1 MVLMGVYLII
11 DFKPFS
17 SVQRCG
23 KIANKL
29 MCSALSDAWCR
40 ATVQVE
46 RDRES
51 EGEPAG
57 HGFGRRSRQS
67 QWRASYVQEGGGGET
82 LVKASCRR
90 RRCHGMEDLALQ
102 WFYNSEKHLGRPKE
116 TLRTTE
122 KVGALTDRQT
132 DGRT

>member
-1 MVLMGVYLII
+1 MGVYLII

-23 KIANKL
+23 RIANKL

-46 RDRES
+46 REESRPRPVMVSADEVDR
-51 EGEPAG
+51 A
-57 HGFGRRSRQS
+57 S

-82 LVKASCRR
+82 LVKASCR

-132 DGRT
+132 DGTT

>member
-1 MVLMGVYLII
+1 M
-11 DFKPFS
+11 
-17 SVQRCG
+17 
-23 KIANKL
+23 
-29 MCSALSDAWCR
+29 
-40 ATVQVE
+40 QVE
-46 RDRES
+46 REESRPRPVMVSADEVDR
-51 EGEPAG
+51 A
-57 HGFGRRSRQS
+57 S

-90 RRCHGMEDLALQ
+90 RRCRGMEDLALQ
-102 WFYNSEKHLGRPKE
+102 WFYNSEMHLGRPKE